1 MESEVNKN
9 DLKASEREKLQ
20 SLLLVAVKS
29 CQTKFGGRSL
39 LATELDFH
47 VKTLC
52 TVLEQV
58 LCHGLK
64 YRNVE
69 KKSSTIRQVTDLV
82 LGNAE
87 QYTLWDCIQD
97 LLTNHERERYE
108 LLRQIWTDRGRARAW
123 LRSAINERSLERYMS
138 ALINSTN
145 LSTYYEDWSF
155 LLNQESSNILPNMAA
170 GLSSILFALSIDRP
184 ELNQAP
190 NDSQLGNASLLIEP
204 IIQETQPESCKKKSD
219 SKKQKKAN
227 LKIISFGDED
237 ICENTV
243 KNEEIINTFLPSST
257 ELIQQD
263 DGDILGEIECAVEA
277 TCANCDG
284 DSSQSDSDTK
294 QEEESNSQYPNTDNY
309 PHTSSGLMP
318 LNNSNIGELTPVTV
332 AEETH
337 SSEDSISVPSFSE
350 ENEQVLNTSNNI
362 DFLNELSGPNDESLS
377 KSTDQLLIQIQKYK
391 ESNSALS
398 TQLIQNAQQHQ
409 QKIQLL
415 ELKINELNREN
426 EVLKH
431 QLRKYVNAVQLLKQ
445 GGDEFEGDEL
455 YQQKLVQVAEMHSEL
470 MELNERLQ
478 RNIINK
484 ETTIKKLYLELE
496 ALRGPLG
503 PSEIDV
509 SSQLISLWVPSVF
522 LTGSPKQ
529 HHVYQVHIR
538 VGEEEWN
545 VYRRYS
551 QFLTLHKDFK
561 KQYPIISAFKF
572 PPKKTIGNR
581 DSKFVEER
589 RLKLQQYLRRLLN
602 HIIANNPQL
611 TSIPNKSVLTSV
623 IPLFGEPNDS
633 PTERRAR
640 ISYPRSATN
649 SPQYSGL

>member
-1 MESEVNKN
+1 MEPEVNKN
-9 DLKASEREKLQ
+9 DLKASERQQLQ

-52 TVLEQV
+52 TVLEHV

-64 YRNVE
+64 YRSLE

-87 QYTLWDCIQD
+87 QYTLWDCIQH

-145 LSTYYEDWSF
+145 LSTFYEDWSF

-190 NDSQLGNASLLIEP
+190 NDSNLGNTSLVIEP
-204 IIQETQPESCKKKSD
+204 IIQETQPESTKRKSD
-219 SKKQKKAN
+219 SKKHKKAN
-227 LKIISFGDED
+227 LKIISFGDEE
-237 ICENTV
+237 ISESTV
-243 KNEEIINTFLPSST
+243 KKEEPIETFLPSPT
-257 ELIQQD
+257 NLTQQD
-263 DGDILGEIECAVEA
+263 EGDILGEIECAVEA
-277 TCANCDG
+277 TCGDG
-284 DSSQSDSDTK
+284 DSSQSDSDMK
-294 QEEESNSQYPNTDNY
+294 QEEENNSQYPDTENY
-309 PHTSSGLMP
+309 LNSNSGLMP
-318 LNNSNIGELTPVTV
+318 VNNSNIGELTIVPV

-350 ENEQVLNTSNNI
+350 ENEQTLSTSNNI
-362 DFLNELSGPNDESLS
+362 DFLNDLSGQNEEDFS

-391 ESNSALS
+391 EFNSTLSN
-398 TQLIQNAQQHQ
+398 QLVQNAQQHQ
-409 QKIQLL
+409 QKIQQL
-415 ELKINELNREN
+415 EIKINELNREN

-445 GGDEFEGDEL
+445 GGDDFEGDEL

-581 DSKFVEER
+581 DTKFVEER
-589 RLKLQQYLRRLLN
+589 RVKLQQYLRRFLN

-623 IPLFGEPNDS
+623 VPLFGEPNDS

-640 ISYPRSATN
+640 ISYPRSVTN